1 MGVKLLV
8 VEESD
13 SIRTAIRNGLANE
26 GFSVDVAANDED
38 GLWLANQNDYDAL
51 IFERAEVSD
60 KLRPHSQRIPLLQLT
75 DEEKRA
81 QDFSELFERIRNAIR
96 RRPSKQDVINVEDL
110 VIDTTTRMVVR
121 GGTLISLSPRE
132 YALLEFLAQRPGQLV
147 KRHEIWEHVYDFRG
161 EVQSNVVDVYISYLR
176 RKLGQPQLI
185 HTRRGEG
192 YLLGAMP

>member
-1 MGVKLLV
+1 MKLLV
-8 VEESD
+8 VEQSD
-13 SIRTAIRNGLANE
+13 SIRTAIRNGLAHE

-60 KLRPHSQRIPLLQLT
+60 KLRPQSQRIPLIQLT

-192 YLLGAMP
+192 YMLGAMP

>member
-26 GFSVDVAANDED
+26 GFAVDVAANDED

-60 KLRPHSQRIPLLQLT
+60 KLRPQSQRIPLLQLT